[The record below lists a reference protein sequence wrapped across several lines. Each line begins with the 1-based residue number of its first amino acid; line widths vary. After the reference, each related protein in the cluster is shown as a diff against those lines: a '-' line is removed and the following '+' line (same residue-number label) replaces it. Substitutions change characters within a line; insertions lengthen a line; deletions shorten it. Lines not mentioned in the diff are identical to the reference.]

1 MQDLLKSTLLRRVLI
16 AVGVV
21 ILVPVVALGTLAVAS
36 GSADPPSAFFGGGP
50 LVDGELVTGPEPDW
64 SFVGDVGV
72 VDLQLVDPP
81 RSRVVWIADH
91 DGKLYVVS
99 GYMGSF
105 LGRLWKRWPVQ
116 AERDG
121 RAVLRIE
128 GKRYERTLVRIRTGA
143 DVIEGVSA
151 ELTRKYGGADP
162 RSIESGDM
170 WLFELAPRGS
180 ASTGGSR

>member
-21 ILVPVVALGTLAVAS
+21 ILVPVVALATLAVAS
-36 GSADPPSAFFGGGP
+36 GSSDPPSAFFGGGP
-50 LVDGELVTGPEPDW
+50 LADGELVTGPEPDW

-121 RAVLRIE
+121 RAVVRIE
-128 GKRYERTLVRIRTGA
+128 GKRYERTLVRIRSGA

-151 ELTRKYGGADP
+151 ELGRKYGGADP
-162 RSIESGDM
+162 GSIESGDM

-180 ASTGGSR
+180 GSTGGSR

>member
-1 MQDLLKSTLLRRVLI
+1 MNDLLASALVRRVLI
-16 AVGVV
+16 ALGAL
-21 ILVPVVALGTLAVAS
+21 ILIPVAAIGTLAVAS

-64 SFVGDVGV
+64 SFVGDVAL

-81 RSRVVWIADH
+81 RSRVVFIADH

-99 GYMGSF
+99 GYMGSL
-105 LGRLWKRWPVQ
+105 LGRLWKRWPLQ

-121 RAVLRIE
+121 RAVVRIE
-128 GKRYERTLVRIRTGA
+128 GKRYERTLVRVRSGA
-143 DVIEGVSA
+143 DVIEGVTA
-151 ELTRKYGGADP
+151 ELSRKYGGADP
-162 RSIESGDM
+162 DSIESGDT

-180 ASTGGSR
+180 GSSGGSR